1 MRKILASMLLLTLL
15 TTGLAPANATT
26 AGPAAAEKAAIH
38 NDFSYQRLRADYE
51 VRADASST
59 VTESH
64 EILLKTKAAVEGFS
78 QIHLGYSEKMEEL
91 EVLTAYTLAADGQ
104 RHDVAPERIYTQ
116 ESPASAAAPIYADH
130 KVRVIVF
137 PNLAPGARLVY
148 QTRLKRN
155 VPHFPGYFGL
165 WHTFSVFSQYEDA
178 EITLTAPA
186 DLPIHVH
193 TRDVQGSDRPQLR
206 NGQAHWRWRYRR
218 HEPLKV
224 QSLAAPA
231 WTFSPTIMA
240 STYGDWAQV
249 ARAYQLKASP
259 AAQVTPAIKALA
271 QQITAGIDDRHAQ
284 AAALYHWVAQNIRY
298 VAVYLG
304 NGGLEPNTAQSVLDH
319 RYGDCKDHVVLL
331 EALLAAR
338 GIASSPALIGAG
350 AGPLLPEIPMLRH
363 FNHVITYLPEW
374 DLHVDSTSP
383 WARFGQL
390 PMEDLGAPVLH
401 TQQERLTRTPHH
413 DQLRNY
419 KSVTVEFVF
428 DELGNMRGRS
438 KFQLS
443 DTAEIPLRGY
453 LSQLNSQ
460 NLAVA
465 EQGIM
470 AACGID
476 GEGHIEMLAD
486 PLDLSR
492 PFNFSYAFQ
501 AKDHTDLAMVGGM
514 VLPHPPGH
522 RSLRT
527 LAASNSAPTNDT
539 PFRCDAGLQEETYHV
554 EFPPGVPIIA
564 IPADQKFRNAA
575 GEYQLQWTRQGQR
588 VSARH
593 RLELNAMRGKEAL
606 CQPEDYPA
614 LRALLQQAHRGFRGQ
629 IIYGELKNQALSHTA
644 HR

>member
-206 NGQAHWRWRYRR
+206 NGQAHWRWRYQR

-231 WTFSPTIMA
+231 WSWPAPTAIGRRSP
-240 STYGDWAQV
+240 G
-249 ARAYQLKASP
+249 
-259 AAQVTPAIKALA
+259 
-271 QQITAGIDDRHAQ
+271 H
-284 AAALYHWVAQNIRY
+284 
-298 VAVYLG
+298 
-304 NGGLEPNTAQSVLDH
+304 
-319 RYGDCKDHVVLL
+319 
-331 EALLAAR
+331 
-338 GIASSPALIGAG
+338 
-350 AGPLLPEIPMLRH
+350 
-363 FNHVITYLPEW
+363 
-374 DLHVDSTSP
+374 TS
-383 WARFGQL
+383 
-390 PMEDLGAPVLH
+390 
-401 TQQERLTRTPHH
+401 
-413 DQLRNY
+413 
-419 KSVTVEFVF
+419 
-428 DELGNMRGRS
+428 
-438 KFQLS
+438 
-443 DTAEIPLRGY
+443 
-453 LSQLNSQ
+453 
-460 NLAVA
+460 
-465 EQGIM
+465 
-470 AACGID
+470 
-476 GEGHIEMLAD
+476 
-486 PLDLSR
+486 SR
-492 PFNFSYAFQ
+492 PA
-501 AKDHTDLAMVGGM
+501 
-514 VLPHPPGH
+514 
-522 RSLRT
+522 
-527 LAASNSAPTNDT
+527 
-539 PFRCDAGLQEETYHV
+539 
-554 EFPPGVPIIA
+554 
-564 IPADQKFRNAA
+564 
-575 GEYQLQWTRQGQR
+575 QR
-588 VSARH
+588 R
-593 RLELNAMRGKEAL
+593 R
-606 CQPEDYPA
+606 
-614 LRALLQQAHRGFRGQ
+614 
-629 IIYGELKNQALSHTA
+629 
-644 HR
+644 